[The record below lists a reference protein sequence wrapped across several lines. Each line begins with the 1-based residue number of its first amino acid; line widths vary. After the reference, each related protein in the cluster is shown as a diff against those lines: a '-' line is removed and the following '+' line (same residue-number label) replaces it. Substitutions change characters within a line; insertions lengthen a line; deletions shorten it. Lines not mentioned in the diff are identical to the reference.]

1 MEKKMKI
8 TNNVTRMLDK
18 KKIKYQAHALPEEKV
33 GAVEAAEIIGVPLE
47 MVYKTIVAIRPK
59 GGKPILSLIPADK
72 DLDLKALAKALGEKK
87 ISLASHA
94 EAEKLTGLQTGGIS
108 PLALINKGF
117 QVMADDSFTAREQVV
132 LSGGQR
138 GLNIQIAH
146 TDVIK
151 LVNLRVAPIASE

>member
-1 MEKKMKI
+1 MTI
-8 TNNVTRMLDK
+8 TNNVTRMLDN
-18 KKIKYQAHALPEEKV
+18 KKINYQAHAIPEEKV
-33 GAVEAAEIIGVPLE
+33 GAVEAAEIIGVPPE

-59 GGKPILSLIPADK
+59 GGKPILALVPADK

-117 QVMADDSFTAREQVV
+117 QVMADDSFKLREQVV
-132 LSGGQR
+132 ISGGQR
-138 GLNIQIAH
+138 GLNIQLDPA
-146 TDVIK
+146 DVIK
-151 LVNLRVAPIASE
+151 LVNMRVAAIAND